1 MGAIKEPDWSIV
13 GVLGSARGAR
23 GATDAEAI
31 GTEHLLAGVTTAKGA
46 ARQALADEGA
56 TKVAVA
62 QVLRN
67 RGDRDGAWSVA
78 DDPEGSVTSQD
89 LLGDDG
95 DKGIR
100 FTGAAARAL
109 TAAMGRAQ
117 REGAAKFGADH
128 LLRALLEEDNR
139 AVELLAACGVAPQ
152 AVRARLDGG
161 TGSRDDGLAP
171 LLHPTRDVLLGRG
184 HYRQMPFW
192 KRWVVRYGGMN
203 WATMPFEWVRYETLE
218 QARRLGHRV
227 VGTEHVLLAVLAT
240 HEVVLRYPHMAGEST
255 PAAGTRY
262 AGGERL
268 ARLGVDHASVHSAL
282 TGDRVRLTADPRP
295 FGQYIDESAGRSA
308 VRQVDSCS
316 GSAADPGT
324 GPLVEVLLKEETR
337 ARRLTDAL
345 TVTAGD

>member
-1 MGAIKEPDWSIV
+1 MAVIKEPDWNMA

-23 GATDAEAI
+23 GATDGEAI

-46 ARQALADEGA
+46 AREALADEGA

-67 RGDRDGAWSVA
+67 RRGRDGAWSVA
-78 DDPEGSVTSQD
+78 DDPGESVASRD

-109 TAAMGRAQ
+109 TAAMRRAQ

-139 AVELLAACGVAPQ
+139 AVELLGACGVAPQ

-184 HYRQMPFW
+184 RYRQMSFW
-192 KRWVVRYGGMN
+192 KRWVVKYGGIN
-203 WATMPFEWVRYETLE
+203 WASMPFEWVRWETFE
-218 QARRLGHRV
+218 QARRLGDRV

-240 HEVVLRYPHMAGEST
+240 HEVLLRYPHMAEEST
-255 PAAGTRY
+255 PAGTRY

-268 ARLGVDHASVHSAL
+268 ARLGVDHASAHGAL
-282 TGDRVRLTADPRP
+282 AGDRVRLTADPRP

-308 VRQVDSCS
+308 VRPAGS
-316 GSAADPGT
+316 GSGSTADPGT
-324 GPLVEVLLKEETR
+324 GPLVEILLREETR
-337 ARRLTDAL
+337 ARQLTDAL
-345 TVTAGD
+345 ATATGD